1 MILGRKIFNLMPG
14 SNGIPLKMKE
24 STNKY
29 CKNIKKRKFL
39 REKNKLVQII
49 FERKILRAVLTCYLL
64 KISFF
69 TKMS

>member
-29 CKNIKKRKFL
+29 CKNIKKK
-39 REKNKLVQII
+39 EIS
-49 FERKILRAVLTCYLL
+49 ERKKYTCANN
-64 KISFF
+64 F
-69 TKMS
+69 